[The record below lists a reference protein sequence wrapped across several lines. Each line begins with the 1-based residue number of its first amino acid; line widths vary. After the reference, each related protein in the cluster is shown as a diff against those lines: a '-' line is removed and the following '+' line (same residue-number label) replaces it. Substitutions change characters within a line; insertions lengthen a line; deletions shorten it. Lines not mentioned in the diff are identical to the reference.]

1 MDEAVSARE
10 DKQTESYKVVKHLL
24 GKFPDIASWDLH
36 PLFDPLLV
44 DDAKVKRDMYFL
56 GPEAKLYHRSSRRA
70 VRNDKQDDLIE
81 LIDWESTLEYIVTR
95 MKQVDGHMR
104 AKLALEQVEAK
115 RAAFDALKDNVGS
128 ERLGESRDVLN
139 SIISQ
144 AVDENMSKDSRT
156 GDIELESKKAFI
168 QVVKNNRSII
178 NDKLL
183 KDFNGKQGFIAIK
196 KFEYLKGMPE
206 DLKGFYINPIDFK
219 LRRASDHRKSNAQE
233 RNMSWASSLELLFES
248 AKTKEIELDI
258 SGTSLR
264 SAAKRSLEDSAVS
277 GIEIE
282 TKKPNLN
289 SSTMLV
295 DSAVNVDMLEAAEDY
310 KRLIKDIY
318 QQNPWLIREYLPPAV
333 SKINRQYPPEKYYLH
348 FDADIRKIKGD
359 QPNLAVDP
367 VVTSKA
373 LKLIHVSWPLTFQGV
388 VDYLIQ
394 AVQYYKEHPDQ
405 LKAQRFEDKLQHI
418 HDTLRRLNIV
428 LPDTRPPLEDLEM
441 TNDVTGRGLKGAG
454 YQIKNLR
461 DKDGN
466 PIKYHSNR
474 GYNLS
479 QLEGTQTYSALAYKR
494 IGTKFIHLQNLNE
507 GLLKVVYPNRCM
519 VGPKRKVSQQLI
531 ELIKKLVFD
540 GNIDEPM
547 YEALSMDDKRVFH
560 ELLRITHT
568 QHSLRDPI
576 KDPRDVLKQEYL
588 KLKGE
593 VMLGNNNPSIIR
605 ELKKVLVDMY
615 SAKLISDEEFKEVL
629 LVLV

>member
-1 MDEAVSARE
+1 MYLSFKSLSQRERKRQELLREAQHEIDVDKHLKQKYAEAMWASDNEASTINLVTSKTTSSVQTDASTPSTSSSSTSTSTQGTSANLTDINTVQQGPSLAPTNDLIKLDTDHIMYRPDVTMDEAVSARE
-10 DKQTESYKVVKHLL
+10 DKQTESYKVIKHLL

-139 SIISQ
+139 SIINQ

-183 KDFNGKQGFIAIK
+183 KDFNGKQGFIAVK

-289 SSTMLV
+289 SSKMLV
-295 DSAVNVDMLEAAEDY
+295 DSAVNVDMVEVAGDY
-310 KRLIKDIY
+310 KKLIKDIY
-318 QQNPWLIREYLPPAV
+318 EENPWLIREYLPPAV
-333 SKINRQYPPEKYYLH
+333 SKINRQYPRDNYYLH
-348 FDADIRKIKGD
+348 FDADIRKIKGN
-359 QPNLAVDP
+359 QPNLAIDP

-373 LKLIHVSWPLTFQGV
+373 LKLIHVSWPLTCQGV
-388 VDYLIQ
+388 IDYLIQ

-405 LKAQRFEDKLQHI
+405 
-418 HDTLRRLNIV
+418 
-428 LPDTRPPLEDLEM
+428 
-441 TNDVTGRGLKGAG
+441 
-454 YQIKNLR
+454 
-461 DKDGN
+461 
-466 PIKYHSNR
+466 
-474 GYNLS
+474 
-479 QLEGTQTYSALAYKR
+479 
-494 IGTKFIHLQNLNE
+494 
-507 GLLKVVYPNRCM
+507 
-519 VGPKRKVSQQLI
+519 
-531 ELIKKLVFD
+531 
-540 GNIDEPM
+540 
-547 YEALSMDDKRVFH
+547 
-560 ELLRITHT
+560 
-568 QHSLRDPI
+568 
-576 KDPRDVLKQEYL
+576 
-588 KLKGE
+588 
-593 VMLGNNNPSIIR
+593 
-605 ELKKVLVDMY
+605 
-615 SAKLISDEEFKEVL
+615 
-629 LVLV
+629 